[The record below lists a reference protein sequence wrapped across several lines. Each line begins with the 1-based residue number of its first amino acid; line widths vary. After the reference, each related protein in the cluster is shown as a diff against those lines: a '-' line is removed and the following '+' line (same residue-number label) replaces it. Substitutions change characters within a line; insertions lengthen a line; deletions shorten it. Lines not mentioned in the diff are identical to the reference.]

1 MEAQLAGET
10 ADHSGGRR
18 TKFLEID
25 PHGRNA
31 GQREIA
37 GGDQVSRRLSPL
49 LVRPPSKS
57 IQQRHD
63 VGCGSVN
70 HDRHERTPG
79 FPDVIHRDAKNGVLH
94 TGSPF
99 REAGSMAMID
109 GPISK
114 FHSQGMNIHQQLTA
128 RLAKSPAAQ
137 QAEI

>member
-1 MEAQLAGET
+1 MGIDVACDVSCGHHTAHSRIKLSVGYFEAQLAGET
-10 ADHSGGRR
+10 ADHSGGRT

-49 LVRPPSKS
+49 LFVRPPSKS
-57 IQQRHD
+57 IQRRHD

-94 TGSPF
+94 TGRRSASE
-99 REAGSMAMID
+99 RHGD
-109 GPISK
+109 D
-114 FHSQGMNIHQQLTA
+114 
-128 RLAKSPAAQ
+128 
-137 QAEI
+137 